1 MPPTDPTDCLYYL
14 ISRATLSATA
24 ALKRGFATADVQD
37 VKPAYLGVLLALWR
51 HDGQR
56 TAELGRRAG
65 LEPSSMTG
73 LLDRMERDGL
83 IQRHADPD
91 DRRAQCIALTDRG
104 RHCELGVMGV
114 VDETLARVTLGVDE
128 DEVDQL
134 KHLLRR
140 MLANGRDERSS
151 AATAPATAAQ
161 EVRR

>member
-24 ALKRGFATADVQD
+24 ALKRGFAKAEVQD
-37 VKPAYLGVLLALWR
+37 VRPAYLGVLLALWR
-51 HDGQR
+51 ADNQR

-83 IQRHADPD
+83 IQRQADPA
-91 DRRAQCIALTDRG
+91 DRRAHCIALTDRG
-104 RHCELGVMGV
+104 RRCETGVMGV
-114 VDETLARVTLGVDE
+114 VDATLARVTLGVTD

-134 KHLLRR
+134 KGLLRR
-140 MLANGRDERSS
+140 MLSNGQNQRRT
-151 AATAPATAAQ
+151 TAPSHTRTDQ
-161 EVRR
+161 EVGR